1 MLWSVISHRGIIFPA
16 DQVLFPKHD
25 LDGSFHNA
33 AFLKSSPEMTK
44 PEITKHSATT
54 SSDLILAARGV
65 VLAED
70 VA

>member
-1 MLWSVISHRGIIFPA
+1 MFPA
-16 DQVLFPKHD
+16 ELELFPKRD
-25 LDGSFHNA
+25 LGGSFLNA
-33 AFLKSSPEMTK
+33 AILKPSPKCCRETK
-44 PEITKHSATT
+44 PEITEHSAVT